1 MWNNSLNSHIY
12 QTKIEETTD
21 KLCGYDDK
29 LKETL
34 SYTEYEL
41 FVELQQNIAYENSC
55 IEALNIIYTRIVHVL
70 KHKFF
75 SKKEFMSI
83 LARVAYLKER
93 PLGKMHYAY
102 TINYDDIYTESIK
115 IESVIEIFNE
125 YLLNMDLLVEEIEE
139 VWDDYKD
146 HALLGYIHSLSELY
160 SHFFYKYIH
169 TPLEKE
175 EQEKIQQSHKS
186 MIEKFLS
193 IQKRTTTIKTLLK
206 RPQWEKL
213 MTMIF
218 DENFLADWEEITHR
232 HALHLLLCHIYF
244 VIWRFELETHI
255 CLSDHHISN
264 EDLLIAD
271 TIQACEKAKRSSQE
285 CMVSI
290 RNQLKSF
297 QIYKPYKEHV
307 TYTLWRI
314 YRMLKRYSQQE
325 ISILN
330 ELYEM
335 LQDELS

>member
-21 KLCGYDDK
+21 KLCRYDDK

-115 IESVIEIFNE
+115 IESLINMFDD

-218 DENFLADWEEITHR
+218 DENFLADWEEITH
-232 HALHLLLCHIYF
+232 
-244 VIWRFELETHI
+244 I
-255 CLSDHHISN
+255 CLSDHHISD